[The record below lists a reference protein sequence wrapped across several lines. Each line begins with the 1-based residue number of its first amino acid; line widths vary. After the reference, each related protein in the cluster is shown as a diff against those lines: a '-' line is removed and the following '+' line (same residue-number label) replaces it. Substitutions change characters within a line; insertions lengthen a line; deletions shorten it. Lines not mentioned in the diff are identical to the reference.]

1 MARVPPLDASTQTP
15 CWRDETVSREYALL
29 QFQVGPM
36 PQVLER
42 GNIYFVYRP
51 RVEQVSAAGI
61 EDIQRFFIVL
71 SPRGKHLHRL
81 IVIGRKRL
89 PDMGDEHERNWGF
102 VQKVVRNP
110 RELED
115 ELGRVVYET
124 KTRGERHLAPAR
136 PAGEGVYAI
145 LKHDNH
151 THLAF
156 ALELPEMPGE
166 VQEELNIPEQGS
178 YIITIRNPAMA
189 APEGIG
195 LPDEDKPELPNRL
208 QARFRGR
215 RFVPAD
221 PPEFLDRESTEF
233 VLIGADED
241 VSDELDLRLNPEHET
256 METAE
261 IFNELQLEPR
271 EHPLRPLF
279 EGKWQ

>member
-1 MARVPPLDASTQTP
+1 
-15 CWRDETVSREYALL
+15 
-29 QFQVGPM
+29 M

-51 RVEQVSAAGI
+51 RVEHESAAGI

-71 SPRGKHLHRL
+71 SPRGKDLHRL

-89 PDMGDEHERNWGF
+89 PDIEDEHERNWGF
-102 VQKVVRNP
+102 VQKVFGNP
-110 RELED
+110 REIED
-115 ELGRVVYET
+115 ELGRIVYDT
-124 KTRGERHLAPAR
+124 KIRGEQHLAPAR

-145 LKHDNH
+145 VKHDDH

-156 ALELPEMPGE
+156 ALELPERPGE

-178 YIITIRNPAMA
+178 YIVTVRNPEMA
-189 APEGIG
+189 APAGVG
-195 LPDEDKPELPNRL
+195 LPDDEKSELPDRL
-208 QARFRGR
+208 QTRFRGR

-221 PPEFLDRESTEF
+221 PPEFLDRDGTEF

-241 VSDELDLRLNPEHET
+241 VSGELDLRLNPEHET

-261 IFNELQLEPR
+261 IFDELQLEPR